1 MRNRYILLLVLS
13 LTISSTGWASTCTTV
28 AAGAFTAPS
37 VWDCGCDPTSC
48 DTLEIA
54 HAVLVAGN
62 HVFANS
68 LVHIDPIGSLLS
80 SDTLTFIGVLVN
92 DGLVNAQRMEQP
104 PGGVWIDNS
113 GAITA
118 STLWLWGDS
127 CFNAGTMTGA
137 DTLDVGTNT
146 YMTNQGRLQGGFLWG
161 GTIINYDTVHFIRGL
176 FDRGLDNYHFFKF
189 DGLVLTYSGVSNAAS
204 AILETDSIVL
214 FSNLNNYGIIHAEHL
229 LQFGTS
235 TNDNGYIDFLS
246 SQATITCGNLKN
258 YGTIQGFGDICVQDS
273 SINYATGVITGSPD
287 ICDATLSAL
296 SEPYLDVNL
305 GTVGL
310 AVNWC
315 AQTSCIT
322 STNDL
327 HGTKSG
333 LTTFPNPATDQITFS
348 GLPGTGPWSIQLFD
362 LEGRAHAIRTE
373 AKGEGLILLR
383 GALAAG
389 CYTLVIAADDARSR
403 SVARVV
409 FVDR

>member
-1 MRNRYILLLVLS
+1 MRNRYILLFVLS
-13 LTISSTGWASTCTTV
+13 LTISSRGWASTCTTV

-54 HAVLVAGN
+54 HAVLVPGN

-68 LVHIDPIGSLLS
+68 LVHIDPTGSLLS
-80 SDTLTFIGVLVN
+80 SDTLTFTGVLVN
-92 DGLVNAQRMEQP
+92 EGLVNAQRVEQP

-146 YMTNQGRLQGGFLWG
+146 YMTNYGRLQGGFLWG
-161 GTIINYDTVHFIRGL
+161 GTIINYDSVHFAACKL
-176 FDRGLDNYHFFKF
+176 DRALDNYHHFRI
-189 DGLVLTYSGVSNAAS
+189 DGLLISYLVVENLSSG
-204 AILETDSIVL
+204 ILRADSFLI
-214 FSNLNNYGIIHAEHL
+214 FNSINNYGIIHAEHL

-409 FVDR
+409 FVDP